1 MYTVHEAFGK
11 AINGNG
17 TWEKLD
23 LDNVQ
28 CGSLF
33 NTYTHIVVNFKDS
46 FRKDRLFSLN
56 LNDHFRLFSGF
67 KGTFREWLDSLGNK
81 SLPLQDGK
89 YIIQKGK
96 VQWEDA
102 VRAGFKMYPIGDTA
116 SIDADIPLRSRS
128 NILLKKREL
137 LEETN
142 TNKRLA
148 FYKGM
153 GDKCLISVGGFFHM
167 TDYDDKGLYIV
178 DGMKTVL
185 AHRAYTPM
193 IGITSF
199 DKVGKL
205 KYIQITEKMIYAG
218 KESRLYERAF
228 IKLPESIEGKSL
240 MVSIGGYL
248 HILDWMTV
256 RANGI
261 NVISIDFKNMPLFDR
276 IYESMQYLDFDR
288 HLQPTHGSD
297 KQHLDPEEI
306 MSDVFL
312 KRYLTMSQSFIVLVD
327 TPDLYIQRHHVRS
340 TKLPY
345 QYIYHEFPNYPLFN
359 GHGKVSEYWSIYD
372 EGLWEV
378 NAFENYK
385 HNRTFHTHKYEEEY
399 AVTSNRLTWQRTEHS
414 LAYLLEIGKE
424 SVKYIENKK

>member
-81 SLPLQDGK
+81 SLPLQDGR

-96 VQWEDA
+96 VQWDDA

-142 TNKRLA
+142 TNKRLT

-153 GDKCLISVGGFFHM
+153 GDKCLISVGGYFHM

-178 DGMKTVL
+178 DGMKTIL

-199 DKVGKL
+199 NKG
-205 KYIQITEKMIYAG
+205 
-218 KESRLYERAF
+218 
-228 IKLPESIEGKSL
+228 
-240 MVSIGGYL
+240 
-248 HILDWMTV
+248 
-256 RANGI
+256 
-261 NVISIDFKNMPLFDR
+261 
-276 IYESMQYLDFDR
+276 
-288 HLQPTHGSD
+288 
-297 KQHLDPEEI
+297 
-306 MSDVFL
+306 
-312 KRYLTMSQSFIVLVD
+312 SFI
-327 TPDLYIQRHHVRS
+327 
-340 TKLPY
+340 
-345 QYIYHEFPNYPLFN
+345 
-359 GHGKVSEYWSIYD
+359 
-372 EGLWEV
+372 
-378 NAFENYK
+378 
-385 HNRTFHTHKYEEEY
+385 
-399 AVTSNRLTWQRTEHS
+399 
-414 LAYLLEIGKE
+414 
-424 SVKYIENKK
+424 